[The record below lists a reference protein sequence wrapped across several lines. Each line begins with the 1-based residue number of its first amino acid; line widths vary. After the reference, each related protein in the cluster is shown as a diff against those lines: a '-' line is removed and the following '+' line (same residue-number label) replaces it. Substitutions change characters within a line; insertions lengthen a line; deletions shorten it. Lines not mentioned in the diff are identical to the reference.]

1 MFYHMLPE
9 YNVMLARAAF
19 HDGGIDL
26 SPKASSETEIITD
39 VSTMS
44 LSININLANTGQW
57 QLADDLGDGN
67 RQLGIHRI
75 DVFKME
81 CNALVAERDVEMGKA
96 TEMML
101 QLTSARDTVTRLEEM
116 IFARRYEMSIPK
128 RRARANQLLGEWK
141 EYIRQQTAR
150 AADMTRTWEAELY
163 AVRDVNA
170 KLVAE
175 LQQLDQN
182 SEKDENK
189 VET

>member
-9 YNVMLARAAF
+9 FNVMLARAAF

-26 SPKASSETEIITD
+26 SPKASSETEIFTD
-39 VSTMS
+39 VSIMS
-44 LSININLANTGQW
+44 LRFNINLANTGQW
-57 QLADDLGDGN
+57 QLADALGDGN
-67 RQLGIHRI
+67 RQLGKHRI
-75 DVFKME
+75 DVFNME
-81 CNALVAERDVEMGKA
+81 CSTLMAERDVEVGKA
-96 TEMML
+96 TEMLL

-128 RRARANQLLGEWK
+128 RRARANQLLGECK
-141 EYIRQQTAR
+141 EYLRQQTAR
-150 AADMTRTWEAELY
+150 AADMTRTWAAELD

-182 SEKDENK
+182 SEKDENR